1 MQFLCTA
8 LYEQHAVISVIT
20 MIRPQKVACEKALC
34 SSLTVA
40 NAVDVWSLAELH
52 SARHLES
59 QAIDFISSH
68 IDQVKATEGWKN
80 MLRQNPA
87 VALVVNIAKQQ
98 VRTPGRLSAIM
109 DGIGWFLLLLA

>member
-1 MQFLCTA
+1 MN
-8 LYEQHAVISVIT
+8 EQHAVISVIT
-20 MIRPQKVACEKALC
+20 MILTQKVACEKALC

-109 DGIGWFLLLLA
+109 DGIGWFLLA